1 MSALKIALI
10 NTFYPPYNF
19 GGDGVYVRRFAH
31 ALARR
36 GCEVHVLHDT
46 ETFKAMSSAPASSLE
61 PLDEPPGVT
70 VHRLASPLGPLA
82 SLLTHQTGRP
92 LAHQKSL
99 RAFFQQEFDVT
110 HFHNVSLVGGPGILS
125 MGSGVRLYTAH
136 EHWLVCPTH
145 ILWRHNK
152 ELCDARECF
161 KCQIAHR
168 RPPQLWRNTDYL
180 IRQAAHIDAFI
191 ALSRSSADNHR
202 RFGFPYEMTVL
213 PSFLPD
219 AESAPAT
226 DGSRDRSR
234 PYALF
239 VGRLEIIKGLQDLI
253 PAFGAAPDIDL
264 LVVGDGDYGGELKR
278 LAGDAPTIRFLGRLP
293 PEEISALY
301 AGAAAV
307 ILPSVCYEVFPLVA
321 LEAFRAG
328 APIVARNLGPFPEII
343 ERSGAGVLFDD
354 PAGAIAAVAGF
365 AADKARRADYGA
377 RAKAAFAANW
387 SENVAL
393 SAYFNLIAAK
403 AAGKGLSRIAGKAR
417 KSAPLTPNLR

>member
-19 GGDGVYVRRFAH
+19 GGDGVYVRRLAH

-36 GCEVHVLHDT
+36 GCEVHVLHDA
-46 ETFKAMSSAPASSLE
+46 ETYKAMSSTPAASLE

-70 VHRLASPLGPLA
+70 VHRLESPLGPIA

-99 RAFFQQEFDVT
+99 SAFFQQDFDVT

-125 MGSGVRLYTAH
+125 MGSGIRLYTAH

-145 ILWRHNK
+145 ILWRHNR

-161 KCQIAHR
+161 KCQIAHH
-168 RPPQLWRNTDYL
+168 RPPQLWRHTDYL
-180 IRQAAHIDAFI
+180 VRQAAHVDGFI

-202 RFGFPYEMTVL
+202 RFGFPYEMNVL

-226 DGSRDRSR
+226 ESSRDLSR

-253 PAFGAAPDIDL
+253 PAFCAAPDMDL
-264 LVVGDGDYGGELKR
+264 LVVGDGDYGDELKR
-278 LAGDAPTIRFLGRLP
+278 LAGGAPTIRFLGRLP
-293 PEEISALY
+293 PEELSALY

-343 ERSGAGVLFDD
+343 EQSGAGVLFSE
-354 PAGAIAAVAGF
+354 PAEAIATVSRF
-365 AADKARRADYGA
+365 AADRARRAEYGA
-377 RAKAAFAANW
+377 RAKAAFDAHW

-393 SAYFNLIAAK
+393 GAYFNLIAAK
-403 AAGKGLSRIAGKAR
+403 AAGKGRRDIAEKAE
-417 KSAPLTPNLR
+417 KLAAL